1 MKIDDLLH
9 NSPNPAW
16 LAGTG
21 GDCMCGNPALER
33 LTGLNSS
40 QINRADWRSF
50 LLEED
55 RAGATASWQA
65 SLTTGAPYH
74 VRVRVQ
80 RTDGVST
87 TVDLSGFGQKDDDG
101 TEVWLFIA
109 VQLSVSV
116 RSTAWR

>member
-21 GDCMCGNPALER
+21 GDCKYGNPALER
-33 LTGLNSS
+33 LPGLNSS

-55 RAGATASWQA
+55 RVGATASWQA

-80 RTDGVST
+80 RTDGVTT
-87 TVDLSGFGQKDDDG
+87 TVDLSGFGQKDDDRDG
-101 TEVWLFIA
+101 SMA
-109 VQLSVSV
+109 VLQCN
-116 RSTAWR
+116 